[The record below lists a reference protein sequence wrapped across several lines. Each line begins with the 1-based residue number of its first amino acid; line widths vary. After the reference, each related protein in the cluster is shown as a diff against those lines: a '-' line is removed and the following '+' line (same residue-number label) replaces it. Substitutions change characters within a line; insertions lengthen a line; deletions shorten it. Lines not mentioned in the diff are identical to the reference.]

1 MKVKK
6 MISQL
11 DLVSKTI
18 KIFDQR
24 IQNLEG
30 HITTL
35 TNRQRKNFVQKQ
47 PPQMGDYQY
56 LIESSGSNYIP
67 DNSIKNNDECQKYT
81 NLNNMDYYTAEIPN
95 QGSTFKET
103 MNIAEENKKN
113 MYKTDFEANKINNE
127 SSQNQKNG
135 TENQNEYMG
144 EIHEEYGYNI
154 EGNQQGQEG
163 ENQQYIE
170 GQEEEQYEQQ
180 GEEYEEAQEEQYD
193 YEEQYEEGN
202 YGEEEQ
208 MEEYQGEEGNPEGEE
223 EVIYGYENENNNEEI
238 NNDNGQENP
247 N

>member
-1 MKVKK
+1 
-6 MISQL
+6 
-11 DLVSKTI
+11 
-18 KIFDQR
+18 
-24 IQNLEG
+24 
-30 HITTL
+30 
-35 TNRQRKNFVQKQ
+35 
-47 PPQMGDYQY
+47 MGDYQY
-56 LIESSGSNYIP
+56 LIESSGSNYLP
-67 DNSIKNNDECQKYT
+67 DNSIKNNDEYQKYT

-103 MNIAEENKKN
+103 MNINEENKKN
-113 MYKTDFEANKINNE
+113 MYKTDFEANKMNNE